1 MKPIFAPLAA
11 MLLLT
16 VPAFADGKVYVQL
29 PTFEPFVSN
38 DAEAMLERLVVANVV
53 AVNCEGY
60 GITDAEHSL
69 LTDSADLIAY
79 GELKLSTN
87 DYDNIF
93 YDPAFDLLD
102 EPTTCETEGPAVEQM
117 LRELTHLGGS
127 RDPLPDQ
134 EAAYTE
140 WRALMD
146 RLQSEAAAS
155 HEDAPQTGKTKTK

>member
-11 MLLLT
+11 LLLLT

-29 PTFEPFVSN
+29 PTFEPFVGN
-38 DAEAMLERLVVANVV
+38 DAEEMLEVLVIANVV
-53 AVNCEGY
+53 SSNCEGY
-60 GITDAEHSL
+60 GVTDAEHSL

-87 DYDNIF
+87 DYDNLF

-102 EPTTCETEGPAVEQM
+102 EATTCQVEGPAVEDM
-117 LRELTHLGGS
+117 LRELVHRGGS

-155 HEDAPQTGKTKTK
+155 HADAPTTGKTKTK